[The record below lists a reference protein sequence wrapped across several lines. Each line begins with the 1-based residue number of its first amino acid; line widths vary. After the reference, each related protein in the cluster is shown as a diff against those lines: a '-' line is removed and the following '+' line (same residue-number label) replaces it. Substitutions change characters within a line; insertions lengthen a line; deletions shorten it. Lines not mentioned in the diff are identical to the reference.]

1 MAQNTWKMNETQ
13 KDFVEVLKSHTNGAT
28 LFELKLAGKEF
39 KSGSVNTLI
48 SKGIVE
54 IAGEREFVC
63 DVVFNGVVV
72 GKSTKTGKVFKLVQK
87 DQF

>member
-1 MAQNTWKMNETQ
+1 MANKTWSMNDTQ
-13 KDFVEVLKSHTNGAT
+13 RQFVEVLKSYDNGVT
-28 LFELKLAGKEF
+28 LFELKLAGKDF

-63 DVVFNGVVV
+63 DIVFNGVVV
-72 GKSTKTGKVFKLVQK
+72 GKATKTGKVYKLVSN
-87 DQF
+87 D

>member
-1 MAQNTWKMNETQ
+1 MANKTWSMNNTQ
-13 KDFVEVLKSHTNGAT
+13 RDFVAVLKNYDNGVT

-54 IAGEREFVC
+54 ITGEREFVC
-63 DVVFNGVVV
+63 DIVFNGVVV
-72 GKSTKTGKVFKLVQK
+72 GKATKTGKVYKLVSN
-87 DQF
+87 D

>member
-1 MAQNTWKMNETQ
+1 MANKTWSMNDTQ
-13 KDFVEVLKSHTNGAT
+13 RQFVEVLKSYDNGVT
-28 LFELKLAGKEF
+28 LFELKLAGKDF

-63 DVVFNGVVV
+63 DIVFNGVVV
-72 GKSTKTGKVFKLVQK
+72 GKSTKTGKVYKLVSN
-87 DQF
+87 D

>member
-1 MAQNTWKMNETQ
+1 MANKTWSMNDTQ
-13 KDFVEVLKSHTNGAT
+13 KDFVAVLKDYENGIT

-54 IAGEREFVC
+54 ITGEREFVC
-63 DVVFNGVVV
+63 DIVFNGVIV
-72 GKSTKTGKVFKLVQK
+72 GKSTKTGKIYKLVQK
-87 DQF
+87 D